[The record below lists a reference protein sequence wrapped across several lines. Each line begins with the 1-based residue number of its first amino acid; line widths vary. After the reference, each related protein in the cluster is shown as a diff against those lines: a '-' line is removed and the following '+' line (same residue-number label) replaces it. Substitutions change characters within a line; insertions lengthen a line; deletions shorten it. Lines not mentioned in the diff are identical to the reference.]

1 MLAFLLAKLLLE
13 RLLLVRLEIF
23 ECHLHQTA
31 NSAQLS
37 YHLVL
42 AREFARHTAPAV
54 AYYQRYQ

>member
-1 MLAFLLAKLLLE
+1 MLAFLLA
-13 RLLLVRLEIF
+13 RLLLVSLETF